1 MPPTLGKDASISG
14 IDNTIV
20 RSVNISTD
28 GQQVDC
34 TKRGDTKRKYKKGL
48 AEQTIEVEC
57 VEDPGVAAKDVL
69 AVTAGHASGQFV
81 VKSVKRTEPLDD
93 IVTWT
98 VSLTRTTD
106 AAPSP

>member
-14 IDNTIV
+14 IDNTVV
-20 RSVNISTD
+20 RSVNISSD
-28 GQQVDC
+28 GQQIDC
-34 TKRGDTKRKYKKGL
+34 TKRGDTSRKYKKGL

-57 VEDPGVAAKDVL
+57 VEDPGVSVADVL
-69 AVTAGHASGQFV
+69 SVTAGHASGSFV

-98 VSLTRTTD
+98 VSLTRTAT
-106 AAPSP
+106 AAV